1 MKGPKIKGEKIHAV
15 PERELVAWRK
25 NVAHLILFGKSKMRE
40 QRKPSPVKTSTMVR
54 VSRDRKAII
63 THLAHKSG
71 MSERA
76 LVDLAIDRLLVS

>member
-1 MKGPKIKGEKIHAV
+1 MLYCAYMRGPKVKGEKMHTI

-25 NVAHLILFGKSKMRE
+25 NVAHLILFGKSKLKE

-63 THLAHKSG
+63 SH
-71 MSERA
+71 RA
-76 LVDLAIDRLLVS
+76 S